1 MKLLSQLTVTFRN
14 FLTSPKNKITTFISQ
29 EDKKKKNLENV
40 EDWLSGRQKKLGKKT
55 VEKRKEKKTQKKK
68 YGRQIKRET
77 LDDVCIYIFIYLFI
91 YFQSLCYMFEGGK
104 RIHAVQNESCS
115 ISLFQK
121 MVGKF
126 ERLKNN
132 N

>member
-1 MKLLSQLTVTFRN
+1 
-14 FLTSPKNKITTFISQ
+14 LTSPKNKITTFISQ

-68 YGRQIKRET
+68 YRRQIKRET

-91 YFQSLCYMFEGGK
+91 F
-104 RIHAVQNESCS
+104 
-115 ISLFQK
+115 SLFVTCLR
-121 MVGKF
+121 VGKEF
-126 ERLKNN
+126 MRFRMKAVLSHCSRKWWENLSG
-132 N
+132 